1 MADYKKVSRGDS
13 PFKSPAFTASWQND
27 VTDMLAWFRKAKA
40 SGEVLGAGGSLE
52 SSSGVVRV
60 KNLTTADQLRGNYM
74 QLGDYL
80 LDDVSQHKHWYEGN
94 LYDAAEN
101 GKVAILERAV
111 KSDDTSMV
119 RARILGK
126 CTARVNVTD
135 VNHRFAVPADGESVF
150 DSASSGDIEILGAI
164 DGTGEQELPV
174 LLGGGGGGVTATTN
188 FGRVT
193 QSAAANFGSEGKYV
207 PLADAMPVDVNGDEL
222 ILDTLD
228 PDYDA
233 DKVAEAELPFKSA
246 HEFSACPAGSR
257 IQVWMFS
264 ITGEMGTT
272 IERRGLLTDA
282 PRELVQREKEAA
294 ERVAAAERARFPQHH
309 LVVRG
314 DGPDGPVLAKG
325 VACLQG
331 LRKVF
336 QRAHAADPERT
347 LHVEN
352 DLRAHTNPTRQTV
365 IRQAGLDLVR
375 RFQCRCPQCQAP
387 GFGLLRA
394 EPGAPCA
401 SCGTPTRM
409 PRAEVWSCPS
419 CGHEGLK
426 PRPQPVVAD
435 PQRCDVCNP

>member
-1 MADYKKVSRGDS
+1 MKIALLTQHGKESLLAPILGEGLGASLHRVEGFDTDTLGT
-13 PFKSPAFTASWQND
+13 FTRERPRQGSQLEA
-27 VTDMLAWFRKAKA
+27 AARKAELA
-40 SGEVLGAGGSLE
+40 
-52 SSSGVVRV
+52 
-60 KNLTTADQLRGNYM
+60 
-74 QLGDYL
+74 
-80 LDDVSQHKHWYEGN
+80 LD
-94 LYDAAEN
+94 L
-101 GKVAILERAV
+101 
-111 KSDDTSMV
+111 SDSEWG
-119 RARILGK
+119 L
-126 CTARVNVTD
+126 
-135 VNHRFAVPADGESVF
+135 
-150 DSASSGDIEILGAI
+150 
-164 DGTGEQELPV
+164 
-174 LLGGGGGGVTATTN
+174 
-188 FGRVT
+188 
-193 QSAAANFGSEGKYV
+193 GSEG
-207 PLADAMPVDVNGDEL
+207 AFH
-222 ILDTLD
+222 LD
-228 PDYDA
+228 PYLSL
-233 DKVAEAELPFKSA
+233 LP
-246 HEFSACPAGSR
+246 
-257 IQVWMFS
+257 WN
-264 ITGEMGTT
+264 TEMLVL
-272 IERRGLLTDA
+272 IERRTGHRITALAHAKAQSINLD
-282 PRELVQREKEAA
+282 VKGWEAL
-294 ERVAAAERARFPQHH
+294 VAAAERAGFPQHH
-309 LVVRG
+309 LVLRG